1 MDQIYIRAHY
11 INTAVP
17 HMSDLYIMER
27 SDALGMVKIGS
38 SSNPERR
45 RCKLQECH
53 TFTMK
58 LLAVFP
64 GKGYL
69 EQKVHCRLSHMRVW
83 TGTGRE
89 FYSLAP
95 TGAFNA
101 VSEVVFDDAATPRF
115 DMGPALVLP
124 QDASLGSGVRA
135 PSWLEG
141 LKFNPARSHIGS

>member
-1 MDQIYIRAHY
+1 
-11 INTAVP
+11 
-17 HMSDLYIMER
+17 MSDLYIMER

-38 SSNPERR
+38 SSDPERR
-45 RCKLQECH
+45 RRKLQECH

-69 EQKVHCRLSHMRVW
+69 EHNVHRRLSHMRVW

-89 FYSLAP
+89 FYSLTP
-95 TGAFNA
+95 TEAFTA

-115 DMGPALVLP
+115 AMCPAL
-124 QDASLGSGVRA
+124 SGPVGV
-135 PSWLEG
+135 PLWLEG
-141 LKFNPARSHIGS
+141 LKFDPARSHVGS